1 MIASEGGRKA
11 DRRVGREEGREIK
24 IKWGSDIIKK
34 SGSGRKEDTK
44 AWGSENK
51 GGG

>member
-24 IKWGSDIIKK
+24 IKWV
-34 SGSGRKEDTK
+34 RE
-44 AWGSENK
+44 ERRH
-51 GGG
+51 